1 MKQNRKIKNKKQN
14 KTKKKGK
21 GSALFESS
29 DTNAW
34 NGVDN
39 LSNEVA

>member
-14 KTKKKGK
+14 KTKKKGN

-29 DTNAW
+29 DTNA
-34 NGVDN
+34 
-39 LSNEVA
+39 

>member
-1 MKQNRKIKNKKQN
+1 MFVLREKKMKQNRKIKNKKQN

-29 DTNAW
+29 DTNA
-34 NGVDN
+34 
-39 LSNEVA
+39 